1 VRIGGDG
8 KVWLPFGSAV
18 TIYASKSLTI
28 RHIHGSATL
37 YAGGSASVHNV
48 ATLAHVSAGGMV
60 DVSCTHVEGSDV
72 QITAGGDLRC
82 AITTLANT
90 RVLVSDMGG
99 SWEGLIGD
107 GRVRLRL
114 KAGGDVTL
122 VTDAVVIAQPPHFI
136 LGRIERPA

>member
-1 VRIGGDG
+1 
-8 KVWLPFGSAV
+8 
-18 TIYASKSLTI
+18 
-28 RHIHGSATL
+28 
-37 YAGGSASVHNV
+37 
-48 ATLAHVSAGGMV
+48 MV
-60 DVSCTHVEGSDV
+60 DVSWTHVEGSDV